1 MARIRVRARAVDML
15 GRQQI
20 AGIPTAVHEL
30 FKNAHDAYADSVR
43 VDYFHADELFLL
55 RDDGVGM
62 TLVDFESRW
71 LTLGTESKV
80 GANDPGQIVW
90 TGPRGAGVRAITG
103 EKGIGRLAIA
113 AIGPQVLLL
122 TRSVRPEGL
131 GSLVVSLI
139 QWGLFEVPGLDLD
152 AIEVPVV
159 ELEGGQL
166 PDLSVVTSLAD
177 RIRGNIGQLG
187 EQIPS
192 AIRQRLLSELDMADF
207 DPAAIYA
214 QIEGPSLAEGNFG
227 THFFIRPTNPVLA
240 DDIEQAEDGG
250 SEATPLEKMLLG
262 FGNTMIPEASSP
274 PISAQFWDHRE
285 DGTSR
290 DLIGGSAFFTPE
302 EFDAADHHIDG
313 EFDEFG
319 QFIGDVSVYGQ
330 PAKAHTI
337 VWPDS
342 TGRPTECG
350 AFRLRFAYVQGSLKD
365 SRVPPDEWARLSV
378 KLNKIGGLY
387 VYRDNI
393 RILPYGNSDY
403 DFLGIERRRTKSA
416 QDWFFSYRRLFGAV
430 ELTHARNGKLV
441 EKAGREGFRA
451 NRAYREFV
459 SMLENVFERLAIDFF
474 RPTSQ
479 FGEEY
484 NSLRAELNQE
494 AKLLAKRAKRTK
506 ERQGEFKTELET
518 FFTAIES
525 GAPTQEAERIR
536 AMTEERL
543 SAVAAI
549 KSPEAAADALLNAE
563 AEARR
568 AIAALER
575 SITVIKP
582 RAVGLGKGLT
592 SDWTAYQQNSD
603 RIRREVV
610 MPLLVE
616 MEERVSEVAATN
628 DIDVDRRRRLLASL
642 EQRRS
647 STENETARLRRQVL
661 ERVTGLSQ
669 QVESMARKALERM
682 ASGFELIF
690 AEVGRT
696 NISDMT
702 ESDLAHLQRGWEARS
717 DTIAKD
723 TRELLEALGEQLVS
737 LAGTV
742 AEGGTLDE
750 TTAALESR
758 ADALEEQLDL
768 YSELAQSGMAIG
780 IVQHEFANT
789 VKRIRT
795 AIAQLQPWAYGTSE
809 IRVIR
814 DDLSAG
820 FDHLDSY
827 LALFTP
833 LSRRLNRKPIELSGE
848 EIRNYLFE
856 IFGDRLKRHGI
867 KLIATPAFRT
877 KIMVALPPIILPSFV
892 NVVDNAIH
900 WITTVPGGER
910 EILLDADEDS
920 FLISN
925 SGPGIPLRLAD
936 RIFEFGATE
945 KPGGRGM
952 GLFIARQALRS
963 NGMDLTLRKS
973 GENVRPQ
980 FAIGH
985 TEQSGGDNG

>member
-1 MARIRVRARAVDML
+1 MARIKVRARAVDML

-30 FKNAHDAYADSVR
+30 FKNAHDAYADNVR
-43 VDYFHADELFLL
+43 VDYFRADELFIL
-55 RDDGVGM
+55 RDDGIGM
-62 TLVDFESRW
+62 TLEDFEGRW

-80 GANDPGQIVW
+80 GANDPGKQPW
-90 TGPRGAGVRAITG
+90 TGPRNATARAITG

-113 AIGPQVLLL
+113 AIGPQVLVL
-122 TRSVRPEGL
+122 TRSVRPSGL

-139 QWGLFEVPGLDLD
+139 QWGLFEIPGLDLE

-159 ELEGGQL
+159 ELEGGKL
-166 PDLSVVTSLAD
+166 PDLGVVTGLAD
-177 RIRGNIGQLG
+177 RIRANIWQLG
-187 EQIPS
+187 DRIPGD
-192 AIRQRLLSELDMADF
+192 IGKRLLSELDMADF
-207 DPAAIYA
+207 DPGSVYA
-214 QIEGPSLAEGNFG
+214 QIDGPTLAGDDFG

-240 DDIEQAEDGG
+240 DDIEQSDDAG

-262 FGNTMIPEASSP
+262 FGNTMMPQGGEP

-285 DGTSR
+285 DGVSR
-290 DLIGGSAFFTPE
+290 DLIGGSAFFTPA
-302 EFDAADHHIDG
+302 EFDSADHHIDG

-319 QFIGDVSVYGQ
+319 QFTGTVSVYGQ
-330 PAKAHTI
+330 PARQHTI

-350 AFRLRFAYVQGSLKD
+350 PFRLRFAYLQGSLKD
-365 SRVPPDEWARLSV
+365 SRVPPDEWARLSG

-393 RILPYGNSDY
+393 RILPYGNSDF
-403 DFLGIERRRTKSA
+403 DFVGIERRRTKSA
-416 QDWFFSYRRLFGAV
+416 QDWFFSYRRIFGAV
-430 ELTHARNGKLV
+430 ELTHSRNSNLV

-451 NRAYREFV
+451 NRAYREMT
-459 SMLENVFERLAIDFF
+459 SMLENFFERLAIDFF

-479 FGEEY
+479 FGSEF
-484 NSLRAELNQE
+484 NSIKAEINQE
-494 AKLLAKRAKRTK
+494 AKLLAKRATKTK
-506 ERQGEFKTELET
+506 ERQAEFKTELDI
-518 FFTAIES
+518 FFTSIEK
-525 GAPTQEAERIR
+525 GDPTREAERIR

-543 SAVAAI
+543 SAVATI
-549 KSPEAAADALLNAE
+549 KSPEAAADALINAE
-563 AEARR
+563 ADARR
-568 AIAALER
+568 AVAALEK
-575 SITVIKP
+575 SITVVKP
-582 RAVGLGKGLT
+582 RALGMNKSLT
-592 SDWTAYQQNSD
+592 SDWNAYQQNSE

-616 MEERVSEVAATN
+616 VEERISEVAAVN
-628 DIDVDRRRRLLASL
+628 EIDVDRRRRLITSL

-647 STENETARLRRQVL
+647 STENEATRLRRQVL
-661 ERVTGLSQ
+661 ERTTGLSQ
-669 QVESMARKALERM
+669 QVDTMARKALERM
-682 ASGFELIF
+682 ASGFDLIF

-696 NISDMT
+696 DISDMS
-702 ESDLAHLQRGWEARS
+702 ESDLTHLQRGWENRA
-717 DTIAKD
+717 DVIAKD
-723 TRELLEALGEQLVS
+723 ARDLLEALGEQLVS
-737 LAGTV
+737 LTGAV
-742 AEGGTLDE
+742 AEGGTLDA

-758 ADALEEQLDL
+758 ADALEEQLDM

-809 IRVIR
+809 IREIR
-814 DDLSAG
+814 DDLSDG

-827 LALFTP
+827 LTLFTP
-833 LSRRLNRKPIELSGE
+833 LSRRLHRKPVELSGE

-856 IFGDRLKRHGI
+856 VFNDRLRRHDI
-867 KLIATPAFRT
+867 KLVATPAFRS
-877 KIMVALPPIILPSFV
+877 KVILALPPIILPSFV
-892 NVVDNAIH
+892 NIVDNAIH

-910 EILLDADEDS
+910 EILLDADEDL

-925 SGPGIPLRLAD
+925 SGPGIPLRIAD

-945 KPGGRGM
+945 KIGGRGM

-963 NGMDLTLRKS
+963 NGLDLTLQAA

-980 FAIGH
+980 FAIGPR
-985 TEQSGGDNG
+985 E

>member
-1 MARIRVRARAVDML
+1 ML

-30 FKNAHDAYADSVR
+30 FKNAHDAYADNVR

-55 RDDGVGM
+55 RDDGIGM
-62 TLVDFESRW
+62 TLADFESRW

-80 GANDPGQIVW
+80 GANNPGQNTW
-90 TGPRGAGVRAITG
+90 TGPRGAPVRAITG

-113 AIGPQVLLL
+113 AIGPQVLVL

-139 QWGLFEVPGLDLD
+139 QWGLFEIPGLDLE

-166 PDLSVVTSLAD
+166 PDVGVVTRLAD
-177 RIRGNIGQLG
+177 RIRGNIAQLS

-192 AIRQRLLSELDMADF
+192 VTSRRLLSELDMAGF
-207 DPAAIYA
+207 DPALVYA
-214 QIEGPSLAEGNFG
+214 QIGGPSLDGGNFG
-227 THFFIRPTNPVLA
+227 THFFIRPTNAVLA
-240 DDIEQAEDGG
+240 DDIEQSEDGG

-274 PISAQFWDHRE
+274 PITAQFWDHRE

-302 EFDAADHHIDG
+302 EFDAADHHIEG

-319 QFIGDVSVYGQ
+319 QFTGNVSVYGK
-330 PAKAHTI
+330 PAREHTI

-342 TGRPTECG
+342 TGRATECG

-365 SRVPPDEWARLSV
+365 SRVPPDEWARLSG

-430 ELTHARNGKLV
+430 ELTHVRNGNLV

-451 NRAYREFV
+451 NRAYREFA

-506 ERQGEFKTELET
+506 QRQGEFKTELET
-518 FFTAIES
+518 FFTAVES
-525 GAPTQEAERIR
+525 GRPTQEAERIR
-536 AMTEERL
+536 VMTEERL
-543 SAVAAI
+543 LAVAAI

-568 AIAALER
+568 AIAALDK
-575 SITVIKP
+575 SITVVKP
-582 RAVGLGKGLT
+582 RAVGMGKALT
-592 SDWTAYQQNSD
+592 SDWTAYQQNSE
-603 RIRREVV
+603 RIRREIV
-610 MPLLVE
+610 MPLLVD

-628 DIDVDRRRRLLASL
+628 EINVDRRRRLLASL

-647 STENETARLRRQVL
+647 STENEAARLRRQVM
-661 ERVTGLSQ
+661 ERATGLSQ

-682 ASGFELIF
+682 VSGFELIF

-696 NISDMT
+696 DISEMT

-717 DTIAKD
+717 DAIAND
-723 TRELLEALGEQLVS
+723 AREMLEALGEQLVS
-737 LAGTV
+737 LSGAV
-742 AEGGTLDE
+742 AEGGTLDA

-789 VKRIRT
+789 VKRIRA
-795 AIAQLQPWAYGTSE
+795 AITQLQPWAYGTPE
-809 IRVIR
+809 IRMIR
-814 DDLSAG
+814 DNLTGG

-827 LALFTP
+827 LSLFTP

-856 IFGDRLKRHGI
+856 IFDDRFNRHGI
-867 KLIATPAFRT
+867 KLVATPAFRS
-877 KIMVALPPIILPSFV
+877 KIMMALPPIILPSFV

-900 WITTVPGGER
+900 WITTVPGGDR
-910 EILLDADEDS
+910 EILLDADKDA

-925 SGPGIPLRLAD
+925 SGPGVPLRLAD

-963 NGMDLTLRKS
+963 NGMDLTLRKA

-980 FAIGH
+980 FAIG
-985 TEQSGGDNG
+985 QVK